1 MTKRQT
7 KELLLQKGAE
17 IMHRKGFSE
26 SGIQEVLESTG
37 VPKGSFYYYF
47 KSKEDFGLQVLDL
60 YSAVMLQTLQTRMAL
75 TDILII
81 DRIRGFFRDM
91 TNRAVENEFT
101 GCPIGNLS
109 QEMGSINSSFSRKL
123 NDIFSKLESDLARCI
138 GEAQLAGEISK
149 GLDPGR
155 AAIFLVSSWE
165 GALLRMKLT
174 KNTIPYDVFEQTA
187 FGNILAG
194 ALRT

>member
-1 MTKRQT
+1 MAKQQT

-26 SGIQEVLESTG
+26 SGIQEVLESAG

-47 KSKEDFGLQVLDL
+47 KNKEDFGLQVLDL
-60 YSAVMLQTLQTRMAL
+60 YSMVMFQTLQVRMTP
-75 TDILII
+75 TDMPII
-81 DRIRGFFRDM
+81 DRLRGFFRDM
-91 TNRAVENEFT
+91 TNHAVENEFT

-123 NDIFSKLESDLARCI
+123 NDIFSKLESELARRI
-138 GEAQLAGEISK
+138 REAQLAGEINK
-149 GLDPGR
+149 EVDPDR

-174 KNTIPYDVFEQTA
+174 KNSIPFDIFEQTA
-187 FGNILAG
+187 FGNILA
-194 ALRT
+194 RV